1 MMHGIRDLHTYFQCL
16 ECQCLQI
23 AEIPPDMGKYYGDS
37 YYSYRKV
44 NFRFFSSYAIA
55 RRDSY
60 AVMRTG
66 LIGYS
71 LFRLFP
77 TRDLDFLAPLEN
89 ITFDS
94 KILDV
99 GCGAGKLITRLRR
112 VGFRHVEGV
121 DPFIAADIQYS
132 SGVKIRKRTVHESDG
147 CYDVVMFHHSFEHIA
162 DPRET
167 LQKTATLLS
176 ENGVCVIR
184 IPVVPC
190 HAWERYGVNW
200 VQLDAPRHF
209 FIHSRKS
216 LEILARDSGLEIF
229 KVTCDSTEFQF
240 LGSELYE
247 KDVPLASKDPAE
259 QKIRDMMVANTALIN
274 RFAREAEK
282 LNANGTGDQAV
293 FYLRKR
299 AQSHAPDR

>member
-1 MMHGIRDLHTYFQCL
+1 MHGIRDLHSYFQCVKC
-16 ECQCLQI
+16 ECLQI
-23 AEIPPDMGKYYGDS
+23 AEVPPDMRKYYGES
-37 YYSYRKV
+37 YYSYQKV
-44 NFRFFSSYAIA
+44 NFRFLSSYGTAK
-55 RRDSY
+55 RDSY
-60 AVMRTG
+60 AVTKSG

-77 TRDLDFLAPLEN
+77 TRDFDFLAPIKN
-89 ITFDS
+89 FTFDS

-121 DPFIAADIQYS
+121 DPFIATDIQYS
-132 SGVKIRKRTVHESDG
+132 FGVRIRKRTVHESEG
-147 CYDVVMFHHSFEHIA
+147 LYDIIMFHHSFEHIA

-190 HAWERYGVNW
+190 HAWERYGANW

-209 FIHSRKS
+209 FLHSRKS
-216 LEILARDSGLEIF
+216 IGILAEHCGLEVVDVIY
-229 KVTCDSTEFQF
+229 DSTAFQF

-247 KDVPLASKDPAE
+247 KDIPLATKDPAE
-259 QKIRDMMVANTALIN
+259 QKTRDLMFTNTDLVN
-274 RFAREAEK
+274 RFSREARK
-282 LNANGTGDQAV
+282 LNANGTGDQAI

-299 AQSHAPDR
+299 AQSHAPDQ